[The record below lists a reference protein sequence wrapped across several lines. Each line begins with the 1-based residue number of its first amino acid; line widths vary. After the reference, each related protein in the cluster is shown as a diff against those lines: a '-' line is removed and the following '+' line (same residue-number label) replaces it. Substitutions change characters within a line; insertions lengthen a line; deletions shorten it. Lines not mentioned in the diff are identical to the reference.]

1 MAAYVTRYEVAV
13 WRPGCEP
20 VTLGFTRKRSFD
32 GAMGIIRNHA
42 NELLEVLGLQGIG
55 ASPERLTVKKRVN
68 ANIGDV
74 LLDDAPFD
82 FIVGLTGRT
91 WLETLTATER
101 AEYEQ
106 AEYRRK
112 LAEYNAWRVLHARA
126 LLGS

>member
-1 MAAYVTRYEVAV
+1 MEYTDNAARRALTAAQEADMLYLRAETEEDRACALAKVRRATSR
-13 WRPGCEP
+13 
-20 VTLGFTRKRSFD
+20 L
-32 GAMGIIRNHA
+32 HA

-55 ASPERLTVKKRVN
+55 ASPERLTVKKRVK

-74 LLDDAPFD
+74 LLDDSPFD

-112 LAEYNAWRVLHARA
+112 LAEYNARVARRA
-126 LLGS
+126 